1 MCIQSGWKLD
11 KNKNLIWTLSLLYW
25 YNTTRTVGCIKNVK
39 LFKFTIAFFIVFLML
54 QWVPYHFHSIWE
66 MAGCLQSNRTQV
78 GFWIGNLKMARK
90 IHGVTSRKIQGVTSR
105 KIHGVTSR
113 KIQGVTSRK
122 IHGVTSR
129 KIQGV
134 FKLWQLRDN
143 FSLVFDLWNYFQ
155 IVVCLCCDFNFTLVK
170 WAFVYSSPPLILP
183 CTL

>member
-25 YNTTRTVGCIKNVK
+25 YNTTRTVGCIKTVK

-90 IHGVTSRKIQGVTSR
+90 IQGVTSW
-105 KIHGVTSR
+105 
-113 KIQGVTSRK
+113 
-122 IHGVTSR
+122 

-134 FKLWQLRDN
+134 FKLWQLTDN
-143 FSLVFDLWNYFQ
+143 FSFVFDLWNYFQ
-155 IVVCLCCDFNFTLVK
+155 IVVCLCCDLNFTLVK